1 MQRPKNTATGIN
13 KEIAVKRWLKRHGW
27 DVPRHG
33 TIGAEDI
40 IARNSSRVWYIQVKY
55 TRKTS
60 YDYEEIYE
68 SYASEFGR
76 LKSKATRNNAVP
88 VFAIVIQKYVWFISI
103 RSNTLLA
110 KGQL

>member
-13 KEIAVKRWLKRHGW
+13 KETAVKRWLKRHGW

-40 IARNSSRVWYIQVKY
+40 IARKNSRVWYIQVKY
-55 TRKTS
+55 TRKVSSS
-60 YDYEEIYE
+60 YREVYQ
-68 SYASEFGR
+68 SHTSEFRR
-76 LKSKATRNNAVP
+76 LKIKATKNSAVP
-88 VFAIVIQKYVWFISI
+88 VFAIVIQKYVWFISV
-103 RSNTLLA
+103 RSNILLA